1 MRVLLSIKPE
11 YAEKIFSGEKRYEFR
26 KQAFAKPVET
36 VVLYATQPLGKIVGE
51 FRLKAVHSGS
61 LDEIWRQTEQFSGI
75 SHDFYAAYYKKRG
88 KAYALEIAAPKRY
101 KKPIEPTEFM
111 ADFSAPQSFRYI
123 P

>member
-1 MRVLLSIKPE
+1 MRVLLSIKPK
-11 YAEKIFSGEKRYEFR
+11 YAEKIFSGVKRYEFR
-26 KQAFAKPVET
+26 KQAFKKPVNV
-36 VVLYATQPLGKIVGE
+36 VVLYATKPVGKIVGE
-51 FRLKAVHSGS
+51 FRLKSILQGS
-61 LDEIWRQTEQFSGI
+61 PDEIWRLTEQFSGI
-75 SHDFYAAYYKKRG
+75 SHDFYAAYYKNRG